1 MRRLPCVALLL
12 LLVSSHY
19 GNCQDTIQPVVGTTN
34 NQIRIVNTYPEYW
47 VDGKPFIEHASAF
60 FYHRIPR
67 DRWASLLMQLRDM
80 GINTID
86 VYPFWNWHQPEE
98 GIVDLTGQ
106 TNPRRDLQYLL
117 RTIQVLGLKA
127 TLRPG
132 PYFTSEWYNGGY
144 PDWLLR
150 RAEYGMSEQSIL
162 EGRYPRLS
170 ALQYDKSEEAA
181 DGYLQNATH
190 LKYTRQW
197 YKDVLTLSEPF
208 LADRGGPILSIQID
222 DDQAIGRENYNG
234 PQFWKYME
242 TLRTYLKEFTH
253 DAKVP
258 YYINGAD
265 MRVNPAANYS
275 SSEPIWN
282 TGQDYQMTGEGGY
295 SSIYE
300 AAKNKFLTEI
310 VKTEPLS
317 PPGIIEFQAGWFI
330 DEKNTYARAT
340 SPTNTLM
347 ASRVMF
353 QNGMK
358 VLNYYPLNDT
368 LYPAGYECQW
378 ANWFYGWETAVNFA
392 GEETGRARF
401 VRRNGRLMAGMGS
414 LLGATHLL
422 PDAAV
427 VHPMAAFPQSDLS
440 TDETRWI
447 ANWSGRIVWSGVFDH
462 FNFELIDSDHSPQAN
477 FQRYRV
483 VLLPNPASGEEEL
496 GKKLPHL
503 AEFSQKAQQSIV
515 DYIHAGGTVV
525 FFPSIPGGAEFANLL
540 APLGVPQTVT
550 GNSNISFAGGAKG
563 MIIGSRT
570 ILPSP
575 TSSVSTFAKDA
586 NGGVVGARFP
596 SGKGHVIFFGGDIS
610 RWSAPPGTVLS
621 FEEGGSTSDTK
632 DYPEDV
638 QRGGRATLVALMK
651 EAGVEQKTYPD
662 MKASGARN
670 PGIYTTEL
678 IADAGSLPFEN
689 RVSGNKGFGF
699 AGITNFSAEQ
709 AYSADIVVTDP
720 RASNLNSNSGRYLR
734 LPNVHLAPRE
744 SLLLPIRLPLDHPNL
759 ALGPGLESDE
769 LLYATAEVSRIG
781 FKKGILHFEITAPGD
796 GELALRLK
804 RRPTSAILDG
814 KSAEIRRDEKTG
826 AFVITFSKGNA
837 PHFLRQLDVTYNA
850 NAPSVELDDKAP
862 WIAGTDHPLNLKAT
876 NTTNTPLAVS
886 VDSDKAGIILPHT
899 ARSLLTHVRISQRL
913 PNGAPLNLQIKIKE
927 NRPRGRRWVQTHTV
941 TVHDAFE
948 YSVSSPAGVTFPL
961 REDQSF
967 ALVHPL
973 LMSLNLP
980 GEAIVRVK
988 LKNWLDHQQT
998 VSVATEQSDL
1008 ELTPASASVKLAAGA
1023 EQTVE
1028 MHVKPTKS
1036 SGLYHLS
1043 VRLHGEG
1050 LEVVERS
1057 FIAVV
1062 APHDSLAYAFDFDRD
1077 GFDDVILEN
1086 QQVRLFISPKAG
1098 GRSFGFVLK
1107 STNHNSFDSIGGLH
1121 DTFATRFEPDDLK
1134 GLPDWTRA
1142 NWLGLYN
1149 RPYVYRISKVS
1160 GHHVEVQL
1168 AYEAPDI
1175 YPKGVKLTRTMSLDG
1190 DQNVVVADY
1199 KLTPLGIDKPQAFIL
1214 ENSVP
1219 FRSFDQPT
1227 YSQWFS
1233 SDQQEREFVENPKPI
1248 ALPETKYFA
1257 TRDKHTGETFA
1268 IMPVTPVKSLELTT
1282 GKNAASLRITYPDFD
1297 RGGKA
1302 YAYRV
1307 AFYLGNG
1314 GVDDVDKAFK
1324 SVEMS
1329 PFGQVRIDETARTT
1343 AP

>member
-1 MRRLPCVALLL
+1 
-12 LLVSSHY
+12 
-19 GNCQDTIQPVVGTTN
+19 
-34 NQIRIVNTYPEYW
+34 
-47 VDGKPFIEHASAF
+47 
-60 FYHRIPR
+60 
-67 DRWASLLMQLRDM
+67 
-80 GINTID
+80 
-86 VYPFWNWHQPEE
+86 
-98 GIVDLTGQ
+98 
-106 TNPRRDLQYLL
+106 
-117 RTIQVLGLKA
+117 
-127 TLRPG
+127 
-132 PYFTSEWYNGGY
+132 
-144 PDWLLR
+144 
-150 RAEYGMSEQSIL
+150 
-162 EGRYPRLS
+162 
-170 ALQYDKSEEAA
+170 
-181 DGYLQNATH
+181 
-190 LKYTRQW
+190 
-197 YKDVLTLSEPF
+197 
-208 LADRGGPILSIQID
+208 
-222 DDQAIGRENYNG
+222 
-234 PQFWKYME
+234 
-242 TLRTYLKEFTH
+242 
-253 DAKVP
+253 
-258 YYINGAD
+258 
-265 MRVNPAANYS
+265 
-275 SSEPIWN
+275 
-282 TGQDYQMTGEGGY
+282 
-295 SSIYE
+295 
-300 AAKNKFLTEI
+300 
-310 VKTEPLS
+310 
-317 PPGIIEFQAGWFI
+317 
-330 DEKNTYARAT
+330 
-340 SPTNTLM
+340 
-347 ASRVMF
+347 
-353 QNGMK
+353 
-358 VLNYYPLNDT
+358 
-368 LYPAGYECQW
+368 
-378 ANWFYGWETAVNFA
+378 
-392 GEETGRARF
+392 
-401 VRRNGRLMAGMGS
+401 
-414 LLGATHLL
+414 
-422 PDAAV
+422 
-427 VHPMAAFPQSDLS
+427 
-440 TDETRWI
+440 
-447 ANWSGRIVWSGVFDH
+447 
-462 FNFELIDSDHSPQAN
+462 
-477 FQRYRV
+477 
-483 VLLPNPASGEEEL
+483 
-496 GKKLPHL
+496 
-503 AEFSQKAQQSIV
+503 
-515 DYIHAGGTVV
+515 
-525 FFPSIPGGAEFANLL
+525 
-540 APLGVPQTVT
+540 
-550 GNSNISFAGGAKG
+550 
-563 MIIGSRT
+563 
-570 ILPSP
+570 
-575 TSSVSTFAKDA
+575 
-586 NGGVVGARFP
+586 
-596 SGKGHVIFFGGDIS
+596 
-610 RWSAPPGTVLS
+610 
-621 FEEGGSTSDTK
+621 
-632 DYPEDV
+632 
-638 QRGGRATLVALMK
+638 
-651 EAGVEQKTYPD
+651 
-662 MKASGARN
+662 
-670 PGIYTTEL
+670 
-678 IADAGSLPFEN
+678 
-689 RVSGNKGFGF
+689 
-699 AGITNFSAEQ
+699 
-709 AYSADIVVTDP
+709 
-720 RASNLNSNSGRYLR
+720 
-734 LPNVHLAPRE
+734 
-744 SLLLPIRLPLDHPNL
+744 
-759 ALGPGLESDE
+759 
-769 LLYATAEVSRIG
+769 
-781 FKKGILHFEITAPGD
+781 
-796 GELALRLK
+796 
-804 RRPTSAILDG
+804 
-814 KSAEIRRDEKTG
+814 
-826 AFVITFSKGNA
+826 
-837 PHFLRQLDVTYNA
+837 
-850 NAPSVELDDKAP
+850 
-862 WIAGTDHPLNLKAT
+862 
-876 NTTNTPLAVS
+876 
-886 VDSDKAGIILPHT
+886 
-899 ARSLLTHVRISQRL
+899 VRISQRL

-927 NRPRGRRWVQTHTV
+927 NKPRGRRWVQTHTV

-1043 VRLHGEG
+1043 VRLHGER